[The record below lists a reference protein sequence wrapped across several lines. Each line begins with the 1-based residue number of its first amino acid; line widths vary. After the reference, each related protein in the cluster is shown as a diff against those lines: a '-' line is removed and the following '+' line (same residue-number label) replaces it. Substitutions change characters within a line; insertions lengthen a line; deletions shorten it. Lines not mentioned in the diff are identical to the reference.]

1 MTTKRLL
8 LSIRPKYAEMIFNGT
23 KTMELRRVKPNLSIN
38 DIVVVYV
45 TSPIKQV
52 WGSFMVSSI
61 ICLPINELWHTV
73 QKDAGVTKEE
83 FFDYFLGVNYGYG
96 IGIKA
101 TSCVIKPI
109 DLNDIR
115 RNWNGFNPPQSY
127 RYLSHAELNL
137 FYSFA

>member
-8 LSIRPKYAEMIFNGT
+8 LSIRPKFAEMIFNGK
-23 KTMELRRVKPNLSIN
+23 KTVELRRVKPNLSIN

-52 WGSFMVSSI
+52 WGSFIVGSI
-61 ICLPINELWHTV
+61 ICLPIDELWRTV
-73 QKDAGVTKEE
+73 ENEAGVTKEE
-83 FFDYFLGVNYGYG
+83 FFDYFLGVDYGYG
-96 IGIKA
+96 I
-101 TSCVIKPI
+101 VINKISSVIEPI
-109 DLNDIR
+109 DLIDIR
-115 RNWNGFNPPQSY
+115 RIWNGFTPPQSY